1 MKETKGWGKV
11 FKFTFLQMIK
21 TKSFII
27 STIVILV
34 IMNLLIA
41 SLVFIPA
48 LIDGNGSIG
57 GGSSDEIGSASYD
70 RTIFVSDTTDLPQK
84 FDFSEL
90 SKMGITFVESDK
102 SFDELVSEIK
112 DSSKAVLALGI
123 GRNNDGSFFAQLAR
137 PYSEEIVGR
146 DESDRI
152 LDLITDSMKEQKLKM
167 AGVSDSEISLA
178 MAGISYDS
186 ILAGGSANEFEKVVK
201 TILPMM
207 LSLVL
212 FVLIF
217 QYGSMVAQSIA
228 TEKTSRVMELLL
240 TSVRPF
246 AVIIGKILAMG
257 TVALLQLVLFGATT
271 GITGFISFRAI
282 MPDITS
288 SIGEAVGTAGEIP
301 AGALAEIQQGLGS
314 AFSGFNALSVVL
326 FFVIFILGFLFYAL
340 IAGLIGASVSR
351 VEDLAQA
358 MQPLSLI
365 GVLGFYL
372 SYMPS
377 AFDIESDKA
386 NIVVIISRYL
396 PISSPFSLPS
406 AIITGD
412 MSTGEALIA
421 VLVLAL
427 CVAAFAWV
435 VAKVYE
441 TLILHNGNR
450 IKFLQIFKMAG
461 AKKS

>member
-1 MKETKGWGKV
+1 MRETKGWGKV

-27 STIVILV
+27 STIVILL
-34 IMNLLIA
+34 IINGLIA

-70 RTIFVSDTTDLPQK
+70 RTIYVSDTTDLPQK
-84 FDFSEL
+84 FDFSTL
-90 SKMGITFVESDK
+90 SKLGLSFVESEK

-112 DSSKAVLALGI
+112 DSSEAVLALGI

-167 AGVSDSEISLA
+167 AGVSDSDISLA

-186 ILAGGSANEFEKVVK
+186 ILAGGSSNEFEKVVK
-201 TILPMM
+201 TILPMV

-212 FVLIF
+212 FILIF
-217 QYGSMVAQSIA
+217 QYGAMVAQSIA

-271 GITGFISFRAI
+271 GITGFISFKAI

-288 SIGEAVGTAGEIP
+288 SIGSAGEIP
-301 AGALAEIQQGLGS
+301 SGAFAEIQEGLSS

-421 VLVLAL
+421 VLVLAA
-427 CVAAFAWV
+427 CVAVFAWV

-450 IKFLQIFKMAG
+450 IKFFQIFKMAG